1 MFWLQINL
9 FSWNNYDTLYTWSL
23 KRVDCDL
30 QEMKHFSPCNCASCD
45 LWEKLYSREKNA
57 YKTDQKVFFCRITCG
72 RRKEVGIEGFCLL
85 YKMISPYLIFVTD
98 TGTVSVEKKSV
109 MWRNFIFLYMKHVEK
124 AKNFPQVD

>member
-57 YKTDQKVFFCRITCG
+57 YKTDQKVIFFVELPAVDEGNRN
-72 RRKEVGIEGFCLL
+72 RRFL
-85 YKMISPYLIFVTD
+85 
-98 TGTVSVEKKSV
+98 
-109 MWRNFIFLYMKHVEK
+109 FII
-124 AKNFPQVD
+124 